1 MESLPVM
8 AHRLTTAA
16 FASAFSFL
24 LASAVLAQ
32 EAVRSA
38 LPDLE
43 PPAEGEPY
51 RSPAELKKL
60 SLEQL
65 LATEI
70 TSASR
75 RPEPISQAPSAIDV
89 ITAETIL
96 RSGVTNIPDA
106 LRLAAGIEVAQFDGH
121 NWRISSR
128 GFNEG
133 SNKLQVLMDGR
144 SVYTPLFSG
153 VFWDVQRT
161 FLPDLEQIEVIRGP
175 GATLWGANAIN
186 GVINIR
192 TKHARDTQGF
202 LLDGGGGNQEGYAG
216 MRYGGRIG
224 RNTYYRAYVMHQR
237 TNGLHLERPAGG
249 NAEDETEF
257 TQGGF
262 RIDSS
267 IGNDDTFTFQGDVY
281 AGVFG
286 QYRAADAEAEGGN
299 FIARW
304 THEYGIDSS
313 ISLQTYYDR
322 THRRA
327 PPVIEEDRDTFDIEL
342 EGRTVLGAH
351 DLVYGANYRV
361 SADEIENLAANLAFI
376 PASETLHLVSA
387 YVHDE
392 WHLVPRKFA
401 LIAGSKFEYNSFSG
415 FEIQPTGRFL
425 WTPTATQT
433 LWGAVSR
440 AVRTPTR
447 LDQDIVSPNPE
458 LVPDAEPLLI
468 PNRDFE
474 SEELIAYELGYRLAA
489 TRDLSFDVVGFYHD
503 YDNIRS
509 AEVIGGTPGDPLDPA
524 IFQLRN
530 LNEGETYGTT
540 MSMRSRLTD
549 WWRVDANFSYL
560 QVDFGRGPGSN
571 DPNDGRGEWNDPDY
585 FWTVRSSIDLP
596 WDLQFDTVLRY
607 VDDLPQPATPSYLG
621 LDLRLAWSPNK
632 NIQVAIVGRDL
643 LDPHHP
649 EFRAQPPA
657 PTREVNRSV
666 FGTVRWSF

>member
-1 MESLPVM
+1 M

-16 FASAFSFL
+16 FASAFTFL
-24 LASAVLAQ
+24 LASAGLAQ
-32 EAVRSA
+32 EALRSS
-38 LPDLE
+38 LPNPA

-51 RSPAELKKL
+51 RSPAQLKKL

-89 ITAETIL
+89 LTGDAIHRA
-96 RSGVTNIPDA
+96 GVTNIPDA
-106 LRLAAGIEVAQFDGH
+106 LRLAAGMEVAQFDGH
-121 NWRISSR
+121 SWRISAR
-128 GFNEG
+128 GFNEA

-175 GATLWGANAIN
+175 GATLWGANAAN

-192 TKHARDTQGF
+192 TKNARETQGF
-202 LLDGGGGNQEGYAG
+202 LLDGGAGNQQGYAG
-216 MRYGGRIG
+216 FRYGGRAG

-237 TNGLHLERPAGG
+237 TDNLQVEGG
-249 NAEDETEF
+249 GDAQDETEF

-267 IGNDDTFTFQGDVY
+267 IGNDDTFTVQGDVY

-286 QYRAADAEAEGGN
+286 QFNAADAEAEGGN
-299 FIARW
+299 LIARW
-304 THEYGIDSS
+304 TRQYGVDSS
-313 ISLQTYYDR
+313 LSLQTYYDR
-322 THRRA
+322 TQRRI
-327 PPVIEEDRDTFDIEL
+327 PPSFEEDRDTFDIEL
-342 EGRTVLGAH
+342 EGRTVFGAH
-351 DLVYGANYRV
+351 DVVYGGNYRV
-361 SADEIENLAANLAFI
+361 SSDQIENLAPNFAFI

-392 WHLVPRKFA
+392 WHVVPRKFA

-447 LDQDIVSPNPE
+447 LDQDIVTPNPE
-458 LVPDAEPLLI
+458 FNPDAAPSLI
-468 PNRDFE
+468 ANRDFE
-474 SEELIAYELGYRLAA
+474 SEEMIAYELGYRIEA
-489 TRDLSFDVVGFYHD
+489 TRDLSVDVVGFYHD
-503 YDNIRS
+503 YDNMRS
-509 AEVIGGTPGDPLDPA
+509 AERIGENGGLP
-524 IFQLRN
+524 FQLQNRA
-530 LNEGETYGTT
+530 EGETYGTT
-540 MSMRSRLTD
+540 LIVRSRVTD
-549 WWRVDANFSYL
+549 WWRIDGTLTYL
-560 QVDFGRGPGSN
+560 KVDFGRGPDSN
-571 DPNDGRGEWNDPDY
+571 DPNDGRGEWNDPEY

-596 WDLQFDTVLRY
+596 WNLHFDTVLRF
-607 VDDLPQPATPSYLG
+607 VDDLPNPATPSYLG
-621 LDLRLAWSPNK
+621 VDLRLAWSPNK
-632 NIQVAIVGRDL
+632 NIELAVVGRDL

-649 EFRAQPPA
+649 EFRAQPPN

-666 FGTVRWSF
+666 FGTIRWSF